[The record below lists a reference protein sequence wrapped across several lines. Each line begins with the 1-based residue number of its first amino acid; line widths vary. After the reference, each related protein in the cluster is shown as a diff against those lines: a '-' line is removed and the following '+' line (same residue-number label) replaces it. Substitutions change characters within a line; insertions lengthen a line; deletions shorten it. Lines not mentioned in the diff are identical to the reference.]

1 MTISLFYGCC
11 CVCIHTYP
19 NHLCFIFC
27 LDAHAL
33 QAVPRHWAFSF
44 CGCWT
49 PPYIQ
54 QLLLFSCRLKVA
66 QRLRLEYPTGLH
78 KDLLAH

>member
-19 NHLCFIFC
+19 NHLYF
-27 LDAHAL
+27 
-33 QAVPRHWAFSF
+33 
-44 CGCWT
+44 
-49 PPYIQ
+49 Y
-54 QLLLFSCRLKVA
+54 LLFGCSRSASSSPSLGLFFLWLLDPSFHTTVVTFLCRLKVA